1 MQQLQI
7 PPLAEGET
15 YIGAIGDQQGNL
27 HHIIL
32 LPKDNDDANWTD
44 QMAWAESLGAD
55 LPTRVE
61 LGLIWDRAR
70 DQLQKEWYWTNEV
83 HHADSSY
90 AWYQSFV
97 NGYQFTNH
105 KSAELR
111 AVAVRRLP
119 I

>member
-7 PPLAEGET
+7 PPLAFGET

-32 LPKDNDDANWTD
+32 LPQDNDDASWTD

-61 LGLIWDRAR
+61 LGLIWGRAR

-90 AWYQSFV
+90 AWSQGFGGGIQY
-97 NGYQFTNH
+97 H
-105 KSAELR
+105 LRKSAELR
-111 AVAVRRLP
+111 AVAVRRVL

>member
-1 MQQLQI
+1 MQLTI
-7 PPLAEGET
+7 PTLAFGET
-15 YIGAIGDQQGNL
+15 YIGATGDRQGNL

-32 LPKDNDDANWTD
+32 LPQDNDKASWTD
-44 QMAWAESLGAD
+44 QMAWAESLGAN

-61 LGLIWDRAR
+61 LGLIWEHAR

-90 AWYQSFV
+90 AWSQDFCYGSQHD
-97 NGYQFTNH
+97 TH
-105 KSAELR
+105 KSAKLR
-111 AVAVRRLP
+111 AVAVRRVL

>member
-1 MQQLQI
+1 MQALQL

-27 HHIIL
+27 HHIIQ
-32 LPKDNDDANWTD
+32 LPGDNDDARWAD
-44 QMAWAESLGAD
+44 QMAWAKEQGGD

-61 LGLIWDRAR
+61 LGLIWERNR
-70 DQLQKEWYWTNEV
+70 DQMREDFYWTNEL

-90 AWYQSFV
+90 AWCQSFCY
-97 NGYQFTNH
+97 GYQTDGH
-105 KSAELR
+105 KSAQLR